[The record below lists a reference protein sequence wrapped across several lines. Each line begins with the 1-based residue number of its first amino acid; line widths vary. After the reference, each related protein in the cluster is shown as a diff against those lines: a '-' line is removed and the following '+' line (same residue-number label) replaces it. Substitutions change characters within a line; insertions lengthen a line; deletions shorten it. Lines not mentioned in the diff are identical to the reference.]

1 MKGAGILLP
10 VFSLPGKYG
19 IGSFGKEAYKFID
32 FLIDCGQRYWQVLPL
47 GPTSIG
53 DSPYQ
58 SPSVHAGNPYFI
70 NLDILCAEGLITEKE
85 CRQNENASPVIDY
98 SWLYQTRYPLLR
110 TAFSRFNSR
119 NYDDYE
125 SFRSSSA
132 QWLDDYALFMAIK
145 GINGHKGLDEWPAEY
160 KRYQEQSALRQ
171 KYDREMQFWIFLQFL
186 FFRQWYAIKEYAN
199 ARGIGIIGDKP
210 IYTAYDSVELWS
222 NPQYFQ
228 VHEDLTPIRVAGCPP
243 DGFTADGQLWG
254 NPLYDWD
261 RLKKDDYEWLLKTYD
276 SATRMFDFVR
286 IDHFRGF
293 SGYYSVPYGEKT
305 ARNGEWVKGPGKDF
319 ISFLKSRYKKDCI
332 IAEDLGYKDDG
343 VIELLA
349 FSGYPGMKVLQFAFG
364 GEDSDD
370 LPTKNPENS
379 IAYLG
384 THDNMTGK
392 QWLGSLS
399 KDEKKR
405 MLNAV
410 KPRLGENH
418 VDACVRCVLETKSHI
433 AVIVMFDY
441 LKLGIEARINYPS
454 TLGGN
459 WIWRANS
466 YNRLFI
472 RKKIK
477 RMTKNSG
484 RWN

>member
-1 MKGAGILLP
+1 MRGAGILLP

-32 FLIDCGQRYWQVLPL
+32 FLTDCGQHYWQVLPL

-58 SPSVHAGNPYFI
+58 SPSVYAGNPYFI
-70 NLDILCAEGLITEKE
+70 DLDILCAEGLITEEE
-85 CRQNENASPVIDY
+85 CRQNENASHAIDY

-110 TAFSRFNSR
+110 TAFSRFNSG

-125 SFRSSSA
+125 SFRLSNA
-132 QWLDDYALFMAIK
+132 QWLDDYALFMAVK
-145 GINGHKGLDEWPAEY
+145 GINGNKSLAEWPAAC
-160 KRYQEQSALRQ
+160 KRYQDQSALRQ
-171 KYDREMQFWIFLQFL
+171 TYDREMRFWVFLQYL
-186 FFRQWYAIKEYAN
+186 FFRQWYAVKEYAN

-228 VHEDLTPIRVAGCPP
+228 VHKDLTPIRVSGCPP

-261 RLKKDDYEWLLKTYD
+261 RLKKDNYEWLLKTYD

-293 SGYYSVPYGEKT
+293 SSYYSVPYGEKT

-319 ISFLKSRYKKDCI
+319 ISVLKSRYVKDCI
-332 IAEDLGYKDDG
+332 IAEDLGYKDDD
-343 VIELLA
+343 VIELLK
-349 FSGYPGMKVLQFAFG
+349 FSGYPGMKLLQFALDK
-364 GEDSDD
+364 EDSDD
-370 LPTKNPENS
+370 LPEKNPENS

-384 THDNMTGK
+384 THDNTTGR
-392 QWLGSLS
+392 QWLGGLS
-399 KDEKKR
+399 KDEKKL
-405 MLNAV
+405 MLKAV
-410 KPRLGENH
+410 KPRLGENLL
-418 VDACVRCVLETKSHI
+418 DACLRCVLGTKSQI
-433 AVIVMFDY
+433 AVIMMFDY
-441 LKLGIEARINYPS
+441 MKLGAEARINKPS
-454 TLGGN
+454 TLGRN
-459 WIWRANS
+459 WTWRANK
-466 YNRLFI
+466 YNRPSI
-472 RKKIK
+472 RRKIK
-477 RMTKNSG
+477 RLTKKSG
-484 RWN
+484 R